1 MLPFPLF
8 LALKYLQPKRSFASI
23 IPVITIL
30 GVSLGVAILMI
41 VLAVMTGFG
50 DAWKE
55 KILSFKPHLTVYHYS
70 GVIEDADAISD
81 RIAGVTGVET
91 VAPTILTPV
100 MIRYQED
107 RDPVTATVIGID
119 PSRGSILSR
128 ISDNML
134 EGRYAIEGNQVVIG
148 IDLATRLG
156 IPLGAEFLCY
166 SPLNLKSVDELYFP
180 EVLELAGIYN
190 MGMRDYDD
198 FIVITSLG
206 LARDIV
212 GADAGAKV
220 IQVQIDDPGKAWQH
234 AEAIRTV
241 LGRDYRV
248 STWHDED
255 RMLFEALRTEKTM
268 MFILLAFIAIVAA
281 FCVTNT
287 LIVITIQKTGEIGLL
302 KALGFSGIQIK
313 LAFVLNG
320 LIQCVVG
327 ELLGVVIGYT
337 VLINLQN
344 IVAGLA
350 NLGIEVFPKAIYGL
364 AEIPWRL
371 MPGDIIAVIGTVFVF
386 CALASYLPAWRAA
399 NMDPVKALNQ
409 E

>member
-100 MIRYQED
+100 MIRYRED